1 MTAKITKALH
11 EVMQKVGY
19 VQKTG
24 KNSFHGYR
32 YAGEADL
39 LDKLRPAM
47 IEAGLLLMPSGQ
59 TVSGPDEHGNVSV
72 SIAYTLAHVDGDVW
86 PHPLV
91 AFGCGNDRAKN
102 GTVGD
107 KGVYK
112 AITGA
117 NKYLLFKLFQIETGD
132 DPESDVEH
140 EPAGGSIPS
149 RGAGVVS
156 SPAAPAP
163 ATRKPPSTVTY
174 EPNNPAHVYVVT
186 ALRAITAAVSVED
199 LRDWWDA
206 EADHRAEF
214 DITKGSPLHKTL
226 IDALVARKD
235 EIEAADLPAGQLEA
249 AE

>member
-163 ATRKPPSTVTY
+163 AITKEQAAFIAIAETFMMNATDEDELDTWTRENGP
-174 EPNNPAHVYVVT
+174 E
-186 ALRAITAAVSVED
+186 AAR
-199 LRDWWDA
+199 LGFA
-206 EADHRAEF
+206 
-214 DITKGSPLHKTL
+214 KGSPAAVRL
-226 IDALVARKD
+226 R
-235 EIEAADLPAGQLEA
+235 EIIERRRVEIREADLPAGQLEA